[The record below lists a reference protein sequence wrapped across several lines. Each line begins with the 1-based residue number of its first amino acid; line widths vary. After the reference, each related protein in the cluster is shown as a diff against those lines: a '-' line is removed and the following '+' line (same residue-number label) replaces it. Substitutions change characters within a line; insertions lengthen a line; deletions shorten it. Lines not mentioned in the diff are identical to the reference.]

1 MGMRGGRGFEV
12 EMRPSGIALVT
23 FNQPDRLNSMTQSL
37 KRDLVE
43 TMQQAQL
50 DDAVRVVVFTG
61 SGRAFCAGDDVAGG
75 YQAHAEPAQVPAL
88 VGRSEERRVGKEG
101 GSRGSACPSKT

>member
-1 MGMRGGRGFEV
+1 MGTKGGRGFEV
-12 EMRPSGIALVT
+12 EVRAPGIALVT
-23 FNQPDRLNSMTQSL
+23 FNRPERLNSMTQSL

-61 SGRAFCAGDDVAGG
+61 TGERSARATTWPAGTRRTASRRKCQLWWGITGRRL
-75 YQAHAEPAQVPAL
+75 VPTTRC
-88 VGRSEERRVGKEG
+88 G
-101 GSRGSACPSKT
+101 